1 MSKYEYSFDFDM
13 SIFEDPYTTSPKKIE
28 PATSPVKKSRPQP
41 QRQLR
46 VLEETPEVSRARNE
60 YNERQGLLSTVKI
73 MAVALLAVLII
84 GSLVYQRVTVNDLE
98 RKIEQVQSDL
108 QIAESENVRL
118 TLMREAL
125 KTPVI
130 VSEYAEENG
139 MIQRDSYKINYFDL
153 SEEDI
158 GYVLSE

>member
-1 MSKYEYSFDFDM
+1 MSNFDYAFDFDM
-13 SIFEDPYTTSPKKIE
+13 SIFEDSYTTSPKKFE
-28 PATSPVKKSRPQP
+28 TDTSPAKKPRPHQK
-41 QRQLR
+41 RQLR
-46 VLEETPEVSRARNE
+46 VLEETPAVRRERIA

-84 GSLVYQRVTVNDLE
+84 GSLVYQRVAINDLE

-118 TLMREAL
+118 TLMRESL

-130 VSEYAEENG
+130 VSEYAEKNG